1 MSQWGF
7 GIGSKA
13 AQTMMENGSVTSAT
27 NAAVAEPT
35 SFWVKGAELLIA
47 GVKVT
52 AKFLVDNNEI
62 FIIICM
68 VGMIIVIS
76 GREELGK
83 KISSGGFLGFI
94 IAKVVE
100 ELC

>member
-7 GIGSKA
+7 GVGSKA
-13 AQTMMENGSVTSAT
+13 TQTMMENGSVTSAT
-27 NAAVAEPT
+27 NAAVSEPN
-35 SFWVKGAELLIA
+35 FWAKGAELLIA

-52 AKFLVDNNEI
+52 AKFLIDNNEI
-62 FIIICM
+62 FIIICL